1 MCLFSDCDINIYPI
15 SNAITSFFYCVFN
28 LIIKMLIDITSS
40 CFFFQ
45 GHHLQQLES
54 LRLSFTRFLQ
64 LIISIFMVYIHIIYC
79 FNRHYLWDLSEQ
91 RLSETSL
98 LWFFFFLH
106 THISLVVF
114 RDINFSTQKHKE
126 YPRKVSFNY
135 GIIFK
140 ILKSPV
146 LLPDTS
152 PSALGR
158 TNTFLAKYP
167 PIFFCVSLQY

>member
-1 MCLFSDCDINIYPI
+1 MINKYVCKYLACKNGNENPIWIWNNSLLMWYFHTFQKIIYMCLFSDCDINIYPI

-64 LIISIFMVYIHIIYC
+64 LIISLFMVYIHIIYC

-98 LWFFFFLH
+98 L
-106 THISLVVF
+106 
-114 RDINFSTQKHKE
+114 
-126 YPRKVSFNY
+126 
-135 GIIFK
+135 
-140 ILKSPV
+140 
-146 LLPDTS
+146 
-152 PSALGR
+152 
-158 TNTFLAKYP
+158 
-167 PIFFCVSLQY
+167 